1 MRVERYNP
9 SCRDRW
15 DQFVAESRN
24 GTFLFLRHYMEY
36 HQDRF
41 EDCSLVIYDERDR
54 LAALLPANRSGPTLA
69 SHGGLTYGGVVF
81 DASMSVVRMAE
92 VFDALLKH
100 LRRESFTLL
109 QYRAVP
115 HIYHRVPSEEDL
127 YVLARNGAR
136 LVHRAIL
143 SVIGSSHPLPPQ
155 TRRARGARKAR
166 AAGLACRESDDL
178 AGYWAL
184 LTEVLWQTYRAT
196 PVHSLEEIVL
206 LRRRFPDR
214 IRLFGCYRG
223 EEVVAGVV
231 VFESSRVAR
240 AQYIAASEEGKRLGA
255 LDLLFRH
262 LLHEVFAAK
271 AYFDL
276 GTSESSDGRDLN
288 RGVLEFKES
297 LGARTVA
304 QDTYELTIFPD

>member
-1 MRVERYNP
+1 
-9 SCRDRW
+9 
-15 DQFVAESRN
+15 
-24 GTFLFLRHYMEY
+24 MEY